1 MYLDS
6 TGFDALEFLK
16 SCFFCVLFFRFWL
29 LSHLPTVY
37 GGWTGF
43 MLSHTSNGPCVVA
56 KWGKGKEC
64 VPKCAGHANEPPS
77 KVSSM
82 LDRGEASFD

>member
-1 MYLDS
+1 
-6 TGFDALEFLK
+6 
-16 SCFFCVLFFRFWL
+16 
-29 LSHLPTVY
+29 
-37 GGWTGF
+37 
-43 MLSHTSNGPCVVA
+43 MLSDTSNGPCVVA

-64 VPKCAGHANEPPS
+64 APKCAGHANEPPS